1 MLAHVLA
8 LAMSA
13 AAPPATDAFLR
24 EYAETRRY
32 MAGRPAG
39 ARITSDGSAALFL
52 RSGPRSAVQA
62 LYETDLRSGRTRPLL
77 DAERLLAGA
86 AQSLTREER
95 AELERQR
102 VSARGFTRFDV
113 SKDGRSVVVA
123 LSGRL
128 YLVERASGAAKALR
142 TGPAPLDPRLSPD
155 GAHIAYVRE
164 HDLHVLDLAAN
175 AERPLTRTGSPDL
188 VNGLAEFVAQEE
200 MDRFT
205 GYWWSPDGRQLA
217 YEESDTRGVEKL
229 AIVDPMHPE
238 YGADVFAY
246 PRAGRANAAVRLG
259 VIAAAGGPTTWV
271 SWDAARY
278 PYLCTVK
285 WDEGGPLT
293 LVVMNRAQTEEA
305 VLAADPATGATR
317 LLVEERDAAWL
328 NLSQSF
334 PRWLEDGS
342 GFFWRT
348 ERNGAPEVELRDAA
362 GALRGSWV
370 RPEHGFGRLV
380 GYDAARRWLWFTG
393 GADPT
398 SDDLL
403 VVKGGAPPEP
413 LALGGEPATVV
424 AAALSRDG
432 SRLLVTRATAHAMP
446 RTAVHAPD
454 GALVAELPSAAVEP
468 SLATTTEYR
477 KVGPGEGIWSWIV
490 RPRSARPGEKLP
502 VIVDVYGGPHAQQVT
517 RAPKLLAQWMAD
529 QGYLVVA
536 FDGRG
541 TPRRG
546 RAWERALIADL
557 GGVNLE
563 DQVTALVALAR
574 EVPEMDLRRVGITG
588 WSFGGYLAALAVMK
602 RADLFRAAV
611 AGAPVVDWRD
621 YDTFYTERY
630 LKLPQEHAAA
640 YDRSSLLTY
649 AEKLD
654 RPLLIMH
661 GTADDNVYF
670 FHSLKL
676 SDALFRAGR
685 PHEILPLSG
694 LTHMVPDPV
703 VTERQWERVMRFFR
717 ERL

>member
-1 MLAHVLA
+1 MLAPLLA

-13 AAPPATDAFLR
+13 AAPPAADAFLR

-39 ARITSDGSAALFL
+39 ARLTADGSAALFL

-62 LYETDLRSGRTRPLL
+62 LYETDVTAGRTRELL

-102 VSARGFTRFDV
+102 VAARGFTRFDV

-123 LSGRL
+123 LSGKL
-128 YLVERASGAAKALR
+128 YLVERATGAARALH

-155 GAHIAYVRE
+155 GARLAYVRD
-164 HDLHVLDLAAN
+164 HDLYVLDLAAN
-175 AERPLTRTGSPDL
+175 AERALTHSGSAD
-188 VNGLAEFVAQEE
+188 VANGLAEFVAQEE

-205 GYWWSPDGRQLA
+205 GYWWSPDGRSLA
-217 YEESDTRGVEKL
+217 YEESDTRAVEKL
-229 AIVDPMHPE
+229 AIADPMHPE
-238 YGADVFAY
+238 HGADLFAY

-259 VIAAAGGPTTWV
+259 VVAAAGGPTTWV

-278 PYLCTVK
+278 PYLCAVK
-285 WDEGGPLT
+285 WEEGGPLA

-317 LLVEERDAAWL
+317 VLLEERDPAWL

-348 ERNGAPEVELRDAA
+348 ERNGAPEVELRDAS
-362 GALRGSWV
+362 GGLRASWV

-380 GYDAARRWLWFTG
+380 GYDPGRRWLWFTG
-393 GADPT
+393 GPDPT
-398 SDDLL
+398 CDELF
-403 VVKGGAPPEP
+403 VVKGGAPPERVP
-413 LALGGEPATVV
+413 LGSEPGAVV
-424 AAALSRDG
+424 AAALSKGGD
-432 SRLLVTRATAHAMP
+432 RLLVTRATAHAMP
-446 RTAVHAPD
+446 RTAVHALD
-454 GALVAELPSAAVEP
+454 GALAAELPSAAVEP
-468 SLATTTEYR
+468 SLTPTTEYR
-477 KVGPGEGIWSWIV
+477 KVGAGEGIWAWIV
-490 RPRSARPGEKLP
+490 RPHGAAPGKKLP

-517 RAPKLLAQWMAD
+517 RAPKLVAQWMAD
-529 QGYLVVA
+529 QGYVVVA

-546 RAWERALIADL
+546 RAWERALLGDL

-563 DQVTALVALAR
+563 DQVSALAALGR
-574 EVPEMDLRRVGITG
+574 EVPELDLARVGITG
-588 WSFGGYLAALAVMK
+588 WSFGGYLSSLAVMK
-602 RADLFRAAV
+602 RPDVFRAAV

-630 LKLPQEHAAA
+630 LKLPRDEAAA

-649 AEKLD
+649 AAKLD
-654 RPLLIMH
+654 RPLLLMH

-685 PHEILPLSG
+685 PHELLPLSG
-694 LTHMVPDPV
+694 LTHMVPDAL
-703 VTERQWERVMRFFR
+703 VTERQWQRVMRHFR
-717 ERL
+717 EHL